1 MNHLKLWKV
10 ILIWFLTAVV
20 WADVSPISLTLFGQY
35 GEPVYPPAL
44 AVPAPNAFGFNVLGE
59 WNATSYCSF
68 GLGFEQ
74 TTFYGAPD
82 FTTSMLNFEG
92 RAFPLE
98 NEKGKFS
105 PYVYG
110 SVGLNL
116 ASPAAW
122 QGPVQFKAGIG
133 SRIALIPPLFFDV
146 AVGSHWIQPPNAFQY
161 VDIRSGLS
169 ISFGFKDKAPA
180 ASKPAEKPL
189 ATTTPIS
196 TATPAGT
203 PQIVL
208 TPMPT
213 TIWTPMP
220 TPVLEIQ
227 AAPVTTLAQVKKY
240 YRLGMKAFGKRN
252 YKLALKMLKRSLGA
266 KEIHKAAY
274 YYAETYATIGVIYQF
289 HASKVKDHD
298 LKALDNYRK
307 ALRIDPS
314 TKSAKTYYK
323 KLKAKV
329 VKQRKPKSKP
339 ANTPA
344 ELPAAVS
351 SPEPGAAASSENN
364 GNNLAQAVTPEIK

>member
-1 MNHLKLWKV
+1 MDKLKLWIV
-10 ILIWFLTAVV
+10 VLICFSTNTV
-20 WADVSPISLTLFGQY
+20 WADISPISLTLFGQY

-44 AVPAPNAFGFNVLGE
+44 AVPAPNAFGFNILGE

-110 SVGLNL
+110 GVGLNL
-116 ASPAAW
+116 ASPAVW
-122 QGPVQFKAGIG
+122 HGPVQLKAGIG
-133 SRIALIPPLFFDV
+133 SRIALIPPLFLDV

-169 ISFGFKDKAPA
+169 LSFGFKDKASA

-196 TATPAGT
+196 TANSTPSPVGT
-203 PQIVL
+203 PQI
-208 TPMPT
+208 
-213 TIWTPMP
+213 IWTPMP
-220 TPVLEIQ
+220 TPILEVQ

-252 YKLALKMLKRSLGA
+252 YKLALKMLKRSLGV

-298 LKALDNYRK
+298 LKALDNYKR

-329 VKQRKPKSKP
+329 AKQNKAKAKVKPE
-339 ANTPA
+339 NTP
-344 ELPAAVS
+344 LVLSVDISSPDSSTVVS
-351 SPEPGAAASSENN
+351 SETAK
-364 GNNLAQAVTPEIK
+364 GNNPAQAVTPVIK